1 MGSVFK
7 AVKKVVKKVTKPI
20 TKIVK
25 KVAKK
30 VVKIGKAVMKGVA
43 KVSNK
48 LGPIGM
54 IALSIAMPY
63 ALAGLSSMTTAAMG
77 YSQVGAYGNFI
88 RAVGTVGNT
97 IRTGYQAFNAS
108 MTAGKSWLSGKMSGI
123 SKNIGKVFQNFAPKG
138 EGNIFSK
145 ISQGAKNLYTSA
157 KDTVKKYMPKPLKG
171 AEGTVDFYDMDG
183 VGTMTS
189 TDAAAAIKR
198 GTLDASM
205 IGEQTLSSKGG
216 WFTKVNQAGVNAD
229 KLVTETINDAYKIK
243 LDGFGKNATRMFND
257 VKNKALEL
265 DTYVS
270 DEQIG
275 NYITENAATTQNAL
289 YDSNMD
295 FAQKTGNFSYEIEDL
310 SKTGDYNFN
319 KATMRPNP
327 HLDSGVSTQDAGYTF
342 NGNETFKNQAV
353 KNATTGSSIIKKL
366 RDQASSLLNK
376 EGPEEAAPLPFYGT
390 TYDGAD
396 IGTADYQGSS
406 LVGSDGGSLVE
417 KVYGA
422 AAMNRMKT
430 YYRNMNILNSGESI
444 AP

>member
-1 MGSVFK
+1 MGWGSFNPFK
-7 AVKKVVKKVTKPI
+7 AAKKAAKKIAKPI

-30 VVKIGKAVMKGVA
+30 VAKIGKAVMKGVA

-157 KDTVKKYMPKPLKG
+157 KDTVKKYMPKPIKG
-171 AEGTVDFYDMDG
+171 AEGTINVYDSIDPG
-183 VGTMTS
+183 VIQMSS
-189 TDAAAAIKR
+189 TDAVKSLANETISAANF
-198 GTLDASM
+198 
-205 IGEQTLSSKGG
+205 GEQTLSSKGG
-216 WFTKVNQAGVNAD
+216 WFTSVNKAGVNAD
-229 KLVTETINDAYKIK
+229 KLITETINDAYKIR
-243 LDGFGKNATRMFND
+243 LDELGPNARRMFDD
-257 VKNKALEL
+257 VKAYTMKA

-275 NYITENAATTQNAL
+275 NYVTSNSGSTTTAMPT
-289 YDSNMD
+289 YDSAMD
-295 FAQKTGNFSYEIEDL
+295 FAQPNGYKLKTEISNL
-310 SKTGDYNFN
+310 SKTGDY
-319 KATMRPNP
+319 
-327 HLDSGVSTQDAGYTF
+327 LDNGQGGYRFT
-342 NGNETFKNQAV
+342 GNETFKAEAI
-353 KNATTGSSIIKKL
+353 KPSTLKKTASSIFKDTAK
-366 RDQASSLLNK
+366 SLLK
-376 EGPEEAAPLPFYGT
+376 PTDSPDLPMA
-390 TYDGAD
+390 YDFA
-396 IGTADYQGSS
+396 
-406 LVGSDGGSLVE
+406 SDGGITNDVSTSYAGTQVVGTSGGDLVA
-417 KVYGA
+417 KVYGDA
-422 AAMNRMKT
+422 QANNMKN
-430 YYRNMNILNSGESI
+430 YYKNMNILNSGEMFT
-444 AP
+444 A

>member
-1 MGSVFK
+1 MGFFK
-7 AVKKVVKKVTKPI
+7 SIKRAVKKITKPI
-20 TKIVK
+20 TKVVK

-30 VVKIGKAVMKGVA
+30 VAKIGKAVMKGVA

-123 SKNIGKVFQNFAPKG
+123 SQNIGKVFQNFAPKG

-216 WFTKVNQAGVNAD
+216 WFTSVNKAGVNAD
-229 KLVTETINDAYKIK
+229 KLITETINDAYKIR
-243 LDGFGKNATRMFND
+243 LDELGPNARRMFDD
-257 VKNKALEL
+257 VKAYTMKA

-275 NYITENAATTQNAL
+275 NYITGNSASTTTAIPT
-289 YDSNMD
+289 YDSAMD
-295 FAQKTGNFSYEIEDL
+295 FAQPNGYKLKTEIADL
-310 SKTGDYNFN
+310 GKTGDYTLGTARDRLEGTYNF
-319 KATMRPNP
+319 T
-327 HLDSGVSTQDAGYTF
+327 
-342 NGNETFKNQAV
+342 GNETFKAEAM
-353 KNATTGSSIIKKL
+353 KTSTLKKTASSIFKDTAK
-366 RDQASSLLNK
+366 SLLK
-376 EGPEEAAPLPFYGT
+376 PTDDLPMAYDFAMAADGGVT
-390 TYDGAD
+390 NDVSTSYDGTQVV
-396 IGTADYQGSS
+396 GTSGGD
-406 LVGSDGGSLVE
+406 LVA
-417 KVYGA
+417 KVYGDA
-422 AAMNRMKT
+422 QANNMKN
-430 YYRNMNILNSGESI
+430 YYKNMNILNSGEMFT
-444 AP
+444 A

>member
-1 MGSVFK
+1 MGWNPFK
-7 AVKKVVKKVTKPI
+7 AAKKIVKKITKPI

-123 SKNIGKVFQNFAPKG
+123 SRNIGKVFQNFAPKG
-138 EGNIFSK
+138 EGNIFSR

-157 KDTVKKYMPKPLKG
+157 KNTVKKYMPKPIKG
-171 AEGTVDFYDMDG
+171 AEGTINVYDSIDPG
-183 VGTMTS
+183 VIQMSS
-189 TDAAAAIKR
+189 TDAAAALAKETISV
-198 GTLDASM
+198 GQL
-205 IGEQTLSSKGG
+205 GEQTLSSKGG
-216 WFTKVNQAGVNAD
+216 WFTRVNSAGVKAD
-229 KLVTETINDAYKIK
+229 KLITETINDAYKIR
-243 LDGFGKNATRMFND
+243 LNDMGSNAKRMFDD
-257 VKNKALEL
+257 VKAYSMKM

-275 NYITENAATTQNAL
+275 NYITSNTASNTTA
-289 YDSNMD
+289 YPTFDSNMD
-295 FAQKTGNFSYEIEDL
+295 FAQQNGYKLKTDITDL
-310 SKTGDYNFN
+310 SKTGDYIDNGQGGYRFTGEN
-319 KATMRPNP
+319 TFKAEAVRPSNIKKASSSFLKDTAKSLLKP
-327 HLDSGVSTQDAGYTF
+327 TESMPLPAVYSFASSGGTTNDVST
-342 NGNETFKNQAV
+342 
-353 KNATTGSSIIKKL
+353 S
-366 RDQASSLLNK
+366 
-376 EGPEEAAPLPFYGT
+376 
-390 TYDGAD
+390 YDGTN
-396 IGTADYQGSS
+396 ILQ
-406 LVGSDGGSLVE
+406 SDGGSLFAKAYGQVE
-417 KVYGA
+417 ADYIGKSV
-422 AAMNRMKT
+422 K
-430 YYRNMNILNSGESI
+430 NMNILASG
-444 AP
+444 

>member
-1 MGSVFK
+1 MGWNPFK
-7 AVKKVVKKVTKPI
+7 AAKKIVKKITKPI

-123 SKNIGKVFQNFAPKG
+123 SKNIGKVFENFAPKG
-138 EGNIFSK
+138 EGNIFSR

-157 KDTVKKYMPKPLKG
+157 KNTVKKYMPKPIKG
-171 AEGTVDFYDMDG
+171 AEGTINIYDSIDPG
-183 VGTMTS
+183 VIQMSS
-189 TDAAAAIKR
+189 TDAAAALTK
-198 GTLDASM
+198 GTINVGQL
-205 IGEQTLSSKGG
+205 GEQTLSSKGG
-216 WFTKVNQAGVNAD
+216 WFTRVNSAGVKAD
-229 KLVTETINDAYKIK
+229 KLITETINDAYKIR
-243 LDGFGKNATRMFND
+243 LDGLGSNAKRMFDD
-257 VKNKALEL
+257 VKAYSMKM

-275 NYITENAATTQNAL
+275 NYITSNTASNTTA
-289 YDSNMD
+289 YPTFDSNMD
-295 FAQKTGNFSYEIEDL
+295 FAQQTGYKLKTDITDL
-310 SKTGDYNFN
+310 SKTGDYIDNGQGGYRFTGQN
-319 KATMRPNP
+319 TFKAEAVKPSTLKKTASSIFKDTARSLLKPTNDLPMAYDFAMASDGGVTN
-327 HLDSGVSTQDAGYTF
+327 DVST
-342 NGNETFKNQAV
+342 
-353 KNATTGSSIIKKL
+353 S
-366 RDQASSLLNK
+366 
-376 EGPEEAAPLPFYGT
+376 
-390 TYDGAD
+390 YDGTNIIQA
-396 IGTADYQGSS
+396 
-406 LVGSDGGSLVE
+406 DGGSLFA
-417 KVYGA
+417 KVYGQTEA
-422 AAMNRMKT
+422 EYIGKSVK
-430 YYRNMNILNSGESI
+430 NMNILNSV
-444 AP
+444 A

>member
-1 MGSVFK
+1 MGWNPFK
-7 AVKKVVKKVTKPI
+7 ATKKIVKKITKPI

-123 SKNIGKVFQNFAPKG
+123 SKNIGKVFENFAPKG
-138 EGNIFSK
+138 EGNIFSR

-157 KDTVKKYMPKPLKG
+157 KNTVKKYMPKPIKG
-171 AEGTVDFYDMDG
+171 AEGTVNIYDSIDPG
-183 VGTMTS
+183 VIQMSS
-189 TDAAAAIKR
+189 TDAAAALTK
-198 GTLDASM
+198 GTINVGQL
-205 IGEQTLSSKGG
+205 GEQTLSSKGG
-216 WFTKVNQAGVNAD
+216 WFTRVNSAGVKAD
-229 KLVTETINDAYKIK
+229 KLITETINDAYKIR
-243 LDGFGKNATRMFND
+243 LDGLGSNAKRMFDD
-257 VKNKALEL
+257 VKAYSMKM

-275 NYITENAATTQNAL
+275 NYITSNTASNTTA
-289 YDSNMD
+289 YPTFDSNMD
-295 FAQKTGNFSYEIEDL
+295 FAQQTGYKLKTDITDL
-310 SKTGDYNFN
+310 SKTGDYIDNGQGGYRFTGQN
-319 KATMRPNP
+319 TFKAEAVKPSTLKKTASSIFKDTARSLLKPTNDLPMAYDFAMASDGGVTN
-327 HLDSGVSTQDAGYTF
+327 DVST
-342 NGNETFKNQAV
+342 
-353 KNATTGSSIIKKL
+353 S
-366 RDQASSLLNK
+366 
-376 EGPEEAAPLPFYGT
+376 
-390 TYDGAD
+390 YDGTNIIQA
-396 IGTADYQGSS
+396 
-406 LVGSDGGSLVE
+406 DGGSLFA
-417 KVYGA
+417 KVYGQTEA
-422 AAMNRMKT
+422 EYIGKSVK
-430 YYRNMNILNSGESI
+430 NMNILNSV
-444 AP
+444 A

>member
-123 SKNIGKVFQNFAPKG
+123 SKNIGKVFENFAPKG
-138 EGNIFSK
+138 EGNIFSR

-157 KDTVKKYMPKPLKG
+157 KNTVKKYMPKPIKG
-171 AEGTVDFYDMDG
+171 AEGTVNIYDSIDPG
-183 VGTMTS
+183 VIQMSS
-189 TDAAAAIKR
+189 TDAAAALTK
-198 GTLDASM
+198 GTINVGQL
-205 IGEQTLSSKGG
+205 GEQTLSSKGG
-216 WFTKVNQAGVNAD
+216 WFTRVNSAGVKAD
-229 KLVTETINDAYKIK
+229 KLITETINDAYKIR
-243 LDGFGKNATRMFND
+243 LDGLGSNAKRMFDD
-257 VKNKALEL
+257 VKAYSMKM

-275 NYITENAATTQNAL
+275 NYITSNTASNTTA
-289 YDSNMD
+289 YPTFDSNMD
-295 FAQKTGNFSYEIEDL
+295 FAQQTGYKLKTDITDL
-310 SKTGDYNFN
+310 SKTGDYIDNGQGGYRFTGQN
-319 KATMRPNP
+319 TFKAEAVKPSTLKKTASSIFKDTAKSLLKPTNDLPMAYDFAMASDGGVTN
-327 HLDSGVSTQDAGYTF
+327 DVST
-342 NGNETFKNQAV
+342 
-353 KNATTGSSIIKKL
+353 S
-366 RDQASSLLNK
+366 
-376 EGPEEAAPLPFYGT
+376 
-390 TYDGAD
+390 YDGTNIIQA
-396 IGTADYQGSS
+396 
-406 LVGSDGGSLVE
+406 DGGSLFA
-417 KVYGA
+417 KVYGQTEA
-422 AAMNRMKT
+422 EYIGKSVK
-430 YYRNMNILNSGESI
+430 NMNILNS
-444 AP
+444 

>member
-1 MGSVFK
+1 MGWNPFK
-7 AVKKVVKKVTKPI
+7 AAKKIVKKITKPI

-123 SKNIGKVFQNFAPKG
+123 SKNIGKVFENFAPKG
-138 EGNIFSK
+138 EGNIFSR

-157 KDTVKKYMPKPLKG
+157 KNTVKKYMS
-171 AEGTVDFYDMDG
+171 
-183 VGTMTS
+183 S
-189 TDAAAAIKR
+189 TDAAAALTK
-198 GTLDASM
+198 GTINVGQL
-205 IGEQTLSSKGG
+205 GEQTLSSKGG
-216 WFTKVNQAGVNAD
+216 WFTRVNSAGVKAD
-229 KLVTETINDAYKIK
+229 KLITETINDAYKIR
-243 LDGFGKNATRMFND
+243 LDGLGSNAKRMFDD
-257 VKNKALEL
+257 VKAYSMKM

-275 NYITENAATTQNAL
+275 NYITSNTASNTT
-289 YDSNMD
+289 DI
-295 FAQKTGNFSYEIEDL
+295 TDL
-310 SKTGDYNFN
+310 SKTGDYIDNGQGGYRFTGQN
-319 KATMRPNP
+319 TFKAEAVKPSTLKKTASSIFKDTARSLLKPTNDLPMAYDFAMASDGGVTN
-327 HLDSGVSTQDAGYTF
+327 DVST
-342 NGNETFKNQAV
+342 
-353 KNATTGSSIIKKL
+353 S
-366 RDQASSLLNK
+366 
-376 EGPEEAAPLPFYGT
+376 
-390 TYDGAD
+390 YDGTNIIQA
-396 IGTADYQGSS
+396 
-406 LVGSDGGSLVE
+406 DGGSLFA
-417 KVYGA
+417 KVYGQTEA
-422 AAMNRMKT
+422 EYIGKSVK
-430 YYRNMNILNSGESI
+430 NMNILNSV
-444 AP
+444 A

>member
-1 MGSVFK
+1 MGWNPFK
-7 AVKKVVKKVTKPI
+7 AAKKIVKKITKPI

-123 SKNIGKVFQNFAPKG
+123 SKNIAKVFENFAPKG
-138 EGNIFSK
+138 EGNIFSR

-157 KDTVKKYMPKPLKG
+157 KNTVKKYMPKPIKG
-171 AEGTVDFYDMDG
+171 AEGTVNIYDSIDPG
-183 VGTMTS
+183 VIQMSS
-189 TDAAAAIKR
+189 TDAAAALTK
-198 GTLDASM
+198 GTINVGQL
-205 IGEQTLSSKGG
+205 GEQTLSSKGG
-216 WFTKVNQAGVNAD
+216 WFTRVNSAGVKAD
-229 KLVTETINDAYKIK
+229 KLITETINDAYKIR
-243 LDGFGKNATRMFND
+243 LDGLGSNAKRMFDD
-257 VKNKALEL
+257 VKAYSMKM

-275 NYITENAATTQNAL
+275 NYITSNTASNTTA
-289 YDSNMD
+289 YPTFDSNMD
-295 FAQKTGNFSYEIEDL
+295 FAQQTGYKLKTDITDL
-310 SKTGDYNFN
+310 SKTGDYIDNGQGGYRFTGQN
-319 KATMRPNP
+319 TFKAEAVKPSTLKKTASSIFKDTARSLLKPTNDLPMAYDFAMASDGGVTN
-327 HLDSGVSTQDAGYTF
+327 DVST
-342 NGNETFKNQAV
+342 
-353 KNATTGSSIIKKL
+353 S
-366 RDQASSLLNK
+366 
-376 EGPEEAAPLPFYGT
+376 
-390 TYDGAD
+390 YDGTNIIQA
-396 IGTADYQGSS
+396 
-406 LVGSDGGSLVE
+406 DGGSLFA
-417 KVYGA
+417 KVYGQTEA
-422 AAMNRMKT
+422 EYIGKSVK
-430 YYRNMNILNSGESI
+430 NMNILNSV
-444 AP
+444 A

>member
-1 MGSVFK
+1 MGWNPFK
-7 AVKKVVKKVTKPI
+7 AGKKIVKKITKPI

-123 SKNIGKVFQNFAPKG
+123 SKNIGKVFENFAPKG
-138 EGNIFSK
+138 EGNIFSR

-157 KDTVKKYMPKPLKG
+157 KNTVKKYMPKPIKG
-171 AEGTVDFYDMDG
+171 AEGTVNIYDSIDPG
-183 VGTMTS
+183 VIQMSS
-189 TDAAAAIKR
+189 TDAAAALTK
-198 GTLDASM
+198 GTINVGQL
-205 IGEQTLSSKGG
+205 GEQTLSSKGG
-216 WFTKVNQAGVNAD
+216 WFTRVNSAGVKAD
-229 KLVTETINDAYKIK
+229 KLITETINDAYKIR
-243 LDGFGKNATRMFND
+243 LDGLGSNAKRMFDD
-257 VKNKALEL
+257 VKAYSMKM

-275 NYITENAATTQNAL
+275 NYITSNTASNTTA
-289 YDSNMD
+289 YPTFDSNMD
-295 FAQKTGNFSYEIEDL
+295 FAQQTGYKLKTDITDL
-310 SKTGDYNFN
+310 SKTGDYIDNGQGGYRFTGQN
-319 KATMRPNP
+319 TFKAEAVKPSTLKKTASSIFKDTARSLLKPTNDLPMAYDFAMASDGGVTN
-327 HLDSGVSTQDAGYTF
+327 DVST
-342 NGNETFKNQAV
+342 
-353 KNATTGSSIIKKL
+353 S
-366 RDQASSLLNK
+366 
-376 EGPEEAAPLPFYGT
+376 
-390 TYDGAD
+390 YDGTNIIQA
-396 IGTADYQGSS
+396 
-406 LVGSDGGSLVE
+406 DGGSLFA
-417 KVYGA
+417 KVYGQTEA
-422 AAMNRMKT
+422 EYIGKSVK
-430 YYRNMNILNSGESI
+430 NMNILNSV
-444 AP
+444 A

>member
-1 MGSVFK
+1 MGWNPFK
-7 AVKKVVKKVTKPI
+7 AAKKIVKKITKPI

-123 SKNIGKVFQNFAPKG
+123 SKNIGKVFENFAPKG
-138 EGNIFSK
+138 EGNIFSR

-157 KDTVKKYMPKPLKG
+157 KNTVKKYMPKPIKG
-171 AEGTVDFYDMDG
+171 AEGTVNVYDSIDPG
-183 VGTMTS
+183 VIQMSS

-216 WFTKVNQAGVNAD
+216 FFTSVNKAGVNAD
-229 KLVTETINDAYKIK
+229 KLITETINDAYKIR
-243 LDGFGKNATRMFND
+243 LDGLGSNAKRMFDD
-257 VKNKALEL
+257 VKAYSMKM

-275 NYITENAATTQNAL
+275 NYITSNTASNTTA
-289 YDSNMD
+289 YPTFDSNMD
-295 FAQKTGNFSYEIEDL
+295 FAQQTGYKLKTDITDL
-310 SKTGDYNFN
+310 SKTGDYIDNGQGGYRFTGQN
-319 KATMRPNP
+319 TFKAEAVKPSTLKKTASSIFKDTARSLLKPTNDLPMAYDFAMASDGGVTN
-327 HLDSGVSTQDAGYTF
+327 DVST
-342 NGNETFKNQAV
+342 
-353 KNATTGSSIIKKL
+353 S
-366 RDQASSLLNK
+366 
-376 EGPEEAAPLPFYGT
+376 
-390 TYDGAD
+390 YDGTNIIQA
-396 IGTADYQGSS
+396 
-406 LVGSDGGSLVE
+406 DGGSLFA
-417 KVYGA
+417 KVYGQTEA
-422 AAMNRMKT
+422 EYIGKSVK
-430 YYRNMNILNSGESI
+430 NMNILNSV
-444 AP
+444 A

>member
-1 MGSVFK
+1 MGWNPFK
-7 AVKKVVKKVTKPI
+7 AAKKIVKKITKPI

-123 SKNIGKVFQNFAPKG
+123 SKNIAKVFENFAPKG
-138 EGNIFSK
+138 EGNIFSR

-157 KDTVKKYMPKPLKG
+157 KNTVKKYMPKPIKG
-171 AEGTVDFYDMDG
+171 AEGTINIYDSIDPG
-183 VGTMTS
+183 VIQMSS
-189 TDAAAAIKR
+189 TDAAAALTK
-198 GTLDASM
+198 GTINVGQL
-205 IGEQTLSSKGG
+205 GEQTLSSKGG
-216 WFTKVNQAGVNAD
+216 WFTRVNSAGVKAD
-229 KLVTETINDAYKIK
+229 KLITETINDAYKIR
-243 LDGFGKNATRMFND
+243 LDGLGSNAKRMFDD
-257 VKNKALEL
+257 VKAYSMKM

-275 NYITENAATTQNAL
+275 NYITSNTASNTTA
-289 YDSNMD
+289 YPTFDSNMD
-295 FAQKTGNFSYEIEDL
+295 FAQQTGYKLKTDITDL
-310 SKTGDYNFN
+310 SKTGDYIDNGQGGYRFTGQN
-319 KATMRPNP
+319 TFKAEAVKPSTLKKTASSIFKDTARSLLKPTNDLPMAYDFAMASDGGVTN
-327 HLDSGVSTQDAGYTF
+327 DVST
-342 NGNETFKNQAV
+342 
-353 KNATTGSSIIKKL
+353 S
-366 RDQASSLLNK
+366 
-376 EGPEEAAPLPFYGT
+376 
-390 TYDGAD
+390 YDGTNIIQA
-396 IGTADYQGSS
+396 
-406 LVGSDGGSLVE
+406 DGGSLFA
-417 KVYGA
+417 KVYGQTEA
-422 AAMNRMKT
+422 EYIGKSVK
-430 YYRNMNILNSGESI
+430 NMNILNSV
-444 AP
+444 A

>member
-1 MGSVFK
+1 MGIFK
-7 AVKKVVKKVTKPI
+7 KITRAVKKIAKPI

-30 VVKIGKAVMKGVA
+30 VAKIGKAVMKGVA

-123 SKNIGKVFQNFAPKG
+123 SQNIGKVFQNFAPKG

-157 KDTVKKYMPKPLKG
+157 KDTVKKYMPKPIKG
-171 AEGTVDFYDMDG
+171 AEGTINVYDSIDPG
-183 VGTMTS
+183 VIQMSS
-189 TDAAAAIKR
+189 TDAVKSLANETISAANF
-198 GTLDASM
+198 
-205 IGEQTLSSKGG
+205 GEQTLSSKGG
-216 WFTKVNQAGVNAD
+216 WFTSVNKAGVNAD
-229 KLVTETINDAYKIK
+229 KLITETINDAYKIR
-243 LDGFGKNATRMFND
+243 LDELGPNARRMFDD
-257 VKNKALEL
+257 VKAYTMKA

-275 NYITENAATTQNAL
+275 NYVTSNSASTTTAMPT
-289 YDSNMD
+289 YDSAMD
-295 FAQKTGNFSYEIEDL
+295 FAQPNGYKLKTEIADL
-310 SKTGDYNFN
+310 GKTGDYTLGTARDRLEGTYNF
-319 KATMRPNP
+319 T
-327 HLDSGVSTQDAGYTF
+327 
-342 NGNETFKNQAV
+342 GNETFKAEAM
-353 KNATTGSSIIKKL
+353 KPSILKKTASSIFKDTAK
-366 RDQASSLLNK
+366 SLLK
-376 EGPEEAAPLPFYGT
+376 PTDSPDLPMAYDFAMAA
-390 TYDGAD
+390 
-396 IGTADYQGSS
+396 
-406 LVGSDGGSLVE
+406 DGGVTNDVSTSYAGTQVVGTSGGDLVA
-417 KVYGA
+417 KVYGDA
-422 AAMNRMKT
+422 QANNMKN
-430 YYRNMNILNSGESI
+430 YYKNMNILNSGEMFT
-444 AP
+444 A

>member
-1 MGSVFK
+1 MGWNPFK
-7 AVKKVVKKVTKPI
+7 AAKKIVKKITKPI

-123 SKNIGKVFQNFAPKG
+123 SKNIGKVFENFAPKG
-138 EGNIFSK
+138 EGNIFSR

-157 KDTVKKYMPKPLKG
+157 KNTVKKYMPKPIKG
-171 AEGTVDFYDMDG
+171 AEGTVNIYDSIDPG
-183 VGTMTS
+183 VIQMSS
-189 TDAAAAIKR
+189 TDAAAALTK
-198 GTLDASM
+198 GTINVGQL
-205 IGEQTLSSKGG
+205 GEQTLSSKGG
-216 WFTKVNQAGVNAD
+216 WFTRVNSAGVKAD
-229 KLVTETINDAYKIK
+229 KLITETINDAYKIR
-243 LDGFGKNATRMFND
+243 LDGLGSNAKRMFDD
-257 VKNKALEL
+257 VKAYSMKM

-275 NYITENAATTQNAL
+275 NYITSNTASNTTA
-289 YDSNMD
+289 YPTFDSNMD
-295 FAQKTGNFSYEIEDL
+295 FAQQTGYKLKTDITDL
-310 SKTGDYNFN
+310 SKTGDYIDNGQGGYRFTGQN
-319 KATMRPNP
+319 TFKAEAVKPSTLKKTASSIFKDTARSLLKPTNDLPMAYDFAMASDGGVTN
-327 HLDSGVSTQDAGYTF
+327 DVST
-342 NGNETFKNQAV
+342 
-353 KNATTGSSIIKKL
+353 S
-366 RDQASSLLNK
+366 
-376 EGPEEAAPLPFYGT
+376 
-390 TYDGAD
+390 YDGTNIIQA
-396 IGTADYQGSS
+396 
-406 LVGSDGGSLVE
+406 DGGSLFA
-417 KVYGA
+417 KVYGQTEA
-422 AAMNRMKT
+422 EYIGKSVK
-430 YYRNMNILNSGESI
+430 NMNILNSV
-444 AP
+444 A

>member
-1 MGSVFK
+1 
-7 AVKKVVKKVTKPI
+7 
-20 TKIVK
+20 
-25 KVAKK
+25 
-30 VVKIGKAVMKGVA
+30 MKGVA

-97 IRTGYQAFNAS
+97 IRTGYQAFNATMS
-108 MTAGKSWLSGKMSGI
+108 AGKSWLSGKMSGI

-138 EGNIFSK
+138 EGNIFSR

-157 KDTVKKYMPKPLKG
+157 KNTVQKYMPKPLKG

-216 WFTKVNQAGVNAD
+216 FFTSVNKAGVNAD
-229 KLVTETINDAYKIK
+229 KLITETINDAYKIR
-243 LDGFGKNATRMFND
+243 LDELGPNARRMFDD
-257 VKNKALEL
+257 VKAYTMKA

-275 NYITENAATTQNAL
+275 NYITSNSASTTTAIPT
-289 YDSNMD
+289 YDSAMD
-295 FAQKTGNFSYEIEDL
+295 FAQPNGYKLKTEIADL
-310 SKTGDYNFN
+310 GKTGDYTLGTARDRLTESSSPVYN
-319 KATMRPNP
+319 
-327 HLDSGVSTQDAGYTF
+327 F
-342 NGNETFKNQAV
+342 NGNETFKAEAM
-353 KNATTGSSIIKKL
+353 KTSTLKKTASSIFKDTAK
-366 RDQASSLLNK
+366 SLLK
-376 EGPEEAAPLPFYGT
+376 PTDSPDLPMAYDFAMAA
-390 TYDGAD
+390 
-396 IGTADYQGSS
+396 
-406 LVGSDGGSLVE
+406 DGGVTNDVSTSYAGTQVVGTSGGDLVA
-417 KVYGA
+417 KVYGDA
-422 AAMNRMKT
+422 QANNMKN
-430 YYRNMNILNSGESI
+430 YYKNMNILNSGEMFT
-444 AP
+444 A

>member
-1 MGSVFK
+1 MGIFK
-7 AVKKVVKKVTKPI
+7 KITRAAKKIAKPI

-123 SKNIGKVFQNFAPKG
+123 SKNIGKVFENFAPKG
-138 EGNIFSK
+138 EGNIFSR

-157 KDTVKKYMPKPLKG
+157 KNTVKKYMPKPIKG
-171 AEGTVDFYDMDG
+171 AEGTVNIYDSIDPG
-183 VGTMTS
+183 VIQMSS
-189 TDAAAAIKR
+189 TDAAAALTK
-198 GTLDASM
+198 GTINVGQL
-205 IGEQTLSSKGG
+205 GEQTLSSKGG
-216 WFTKVNQAGVNAD
+216 WFTRVNSAGVKAD
-229 KLVTETINDAYKIK
+229 KLITETINDAYKIR
-243 LDGFGKNATRMFND
+243 LDGLGSNAKRMFDD
-257 VKNKALEL
+257 VKAYSMKM

-275 NYITENAATTQNAL
+275 NYITSNTASNTTA
-289 YDSNMD
+289 YPTFDSNMD
-295 FAQKTGNFSYEIEDL
+295 FAQQTGYKLKTDITDL
-310 SKTGDYNFN
+310 SKTGDYIDNGQGGYRFTGQN
-319 KATMRPNP
+319 TFKAEAVKPSTLKKTASSIFKDTARSLLKPTNDLPMAYDFAMASDGGVTN
-327 HLDSGVSTQDAGYTF
+327 DVST
-342 NGNETFKNQAV
+342 
-353 KNATTGSSIIKKL
+353 S
-366 RDQASSLLNK
+366 
-376 EGPEEAAPLPFYGT
+376 
-390 TYDGAD
+390 YDGTNIIQA
-396 IGTADYQGSS
+396 
-406 LVGSDGGSLVE
+406 DGGSLFA
-417 KVYGA
+417 KVYGQTEA
-422 AAMNRMKT
+422 EYIGKSVK
-430 YYRNMNILNSGESI
+430 NMNILNSV
-444 AP
+444 A

>member
-1 MGSVFK
+1 MGFFK
-7 AVKKVVKKVTKPI
+7 SIKRAVKKITKPI
-20 TKIVK
+20 TKVVK

-30 VVKIGKAVMKGVA
+30 VAKIGKAVMKGVA

-138 EGNIFSK
+138 EGNIFSR

-157 KDTVKKYMPKPLKG
+157 KNTVKKYMPKPLKG

-216 WFTKVNQAGVNAD
+216 FFTSVNKAGVNAD
-229 KLVTETINDAYKIK
+229 KLITETINDAYKIR
-243 LDGFGKNATRMFND
+243 LDELGPNARRMFDD
-257 VKNKALEL
+257 VKAYTMKA

-275 NYITENAATTQNAL
+275 NYITSNSASTTTAIPT
-289 YDSNMD
+289 YDSAMD
-295 FAQKTGNFSYEIEDL
+295 FAQPNGYKLKTEIADL
-310 SKTGDYNFN
+310 GKTGDYTLGTARDRLTESSSPVYN
-319 KATMRPNP
+319 
-327 HLDSGVSTQDAGYTF
+327 F
-342 NGNETFKNQAV
+342 NGNETFKAEAM
-353 KNATTGSSIIKKL
+353 KPSILKKTASSIFKDTAK
-366 RDQASSLLNK
+366 SLLK
-376 EGPEEAAPLPFYGT
+376 PTDSPDLPMA
-390 TYDGAD
+390 YDFA
-396 IGTADYQGSS
+396 
-406 LVGSDGGSLVE
+406 SDGGITNDVSTSYAGTQVVGTSGGDLVA
-417 KVYGA
+417 KVYGDTQA
-422 AAMNRMKT
+422 NNMKN
-430 YYRNMNILNSGESI
+430 YYKNMNILNSGEMFT
-444 AP
+444 A